1 MRESSNFKIK
11 IYNAKV
17 ATDFWDVRDG
27 RDHIARDRRV
37 KKNMK
42 LFDTKEQTK

>member
-17 ATDFWDVRDG
+17 ATDFWDVRSE
-27 RDHIARDRRV
+27 RRQRPYRERSQG
-37 KKNMK
+37 KK
-42 LFDTKEQTK
+42 T